1 MPKKIVETAKNAGLI
16 LTDAGAPF
24 PYKKDPNDSAIR
36 IAPSFPSEEDLKV
49 AIKLFTVCVRLKT
62 VDKLLNDHKSYEND
76 L

>member
-1 MPKKIVETAKNAGLI
+1 MREHLFLI
-16 LTDAGAPF
+16 
-24 PYKKDPNDSAIR
+24 KKDPNDSAIR

-62 VDKLLNDHKSYEND
+62 VDKLLNDHKSYGND